1 MIMVIIWCGAERKG
15 QSRWVSED
23 QTVCAGEYEKK
34 KWQSKVNVIFVVH
47 IVMKWTDLYKI

>member
-47 IVMKWTDLYKI
+47 IVMK